1 MQCTCLQNFKLYVG
15 VLIERRGHMVAHVLL
30 LMAVHVL
37 EHQWTF
43 KRQLLLCSKHLNDRV
58 MAA

>member
-1 MQCTCLQNFKLYVG
+1 
-15 VLIERRGHMVAHVLL
+15 MVAHILL

-43 KRQLLLCSKHLNDRV
+43 KRQFLLLSSKHPNNKV
-58 MAA
+58 MAAQQFRQLECLQTCQQ

>member
-1 MQCTCLQNFKLYVG
+1 
-15 VLIERRGHMVAHVLL
+15 MVAHVLL

-58 MAA
+58 MAAQQFSQMECLQTF